1 MKIYEF
7 EGKSLEDT
15 TKKALLEL
23 EKAEEEV
30 FVKSEE
36 EESGLFKSKKV
47 KVEILVKE
55 EVLEYL
61 KDLLLDITS
70 KMGINAKIEAKIR
83 DNCLKLSLYSDNNAV
98 LIGKNG
104 RTIESLQMLLKAAIS
119 NQTRFGVNINVDV
132 EDYKE
137 KQLQRLEDLARN
149 VAKEVLR
156 TGIEVKLDSMNSYER
171 RLVHEEVS
179 KVEGIDT
186 ISVGE
191 EPNRCVVIK
200 LKDK

>member
-7 EGKSLEDT
+7 EGKNLEDT
-15 TKKALLEL
+15 IKKALLEL
-23 EKAEEEV
+23 KKSEDQV
-30 FVKSEE
+30 FIKNEE
-36 EESGLFKSKKV
+36 EEAGLFKSKKV
-47 KVEILVKE
+47 KVQVLVKD

-61 KDLLLDITS
+61 KELLENIIS
-70 KMGINAKIEAKIR
+70 KMGIKTKIEAKIR
-83 DNCLKLSLYSDNNAV
+83 ENCLKLSLYSDNNAV

-104 RTIESLQMLLKAAIS
+104 RTIESLQMILKAAIS
-119 NQTRFGVNINVDV
+119 NQTRFGINVNVDV

-137 KQLQRLEDLARN
+137 KQLQRLEELAKR
-149 VAKEVLR
+149 VAKEVIH

-171 RLVHEEVS
+171 RLVHEEAS

>member
-7 EGKSLEDT
+7 EGKNLEDT
-15 TKKALLEL
+15 KNKALIEL
-23 EKAEEEV
+23 KKSEEEL
-30 FVKSEE
+30 FIKSEE

-47 KVEILVKE
+47 KVEVLIKE

-61 KDLLLDITS
+61 KQLLLDITI
-70 KMGINAKIEAKIR
+70 KMGIKTKVEVKVR
-83 DNCLKLSLYSDNNAV
+83 ENCLKFSLYSDNNAV

-104 RTIESLQMLLKAAIS
+104 RTIESLQTILKAAIS
-119 NQTRFGVNINVDV
+119 NQTRFGININVDV

-137 KQLQRLEDLARN
+137 KQLHRIEELARN

-179 KVEGIDT
+179 KIEGIET

-200 LKDK
+200 LK

>member
-7 EGKSLEDT
+7 EGKNLEDT

-23 EKAEEEV
+23 NKSEEEV
-30 FVKSEE
+30 FIKSEE

-47 KVEILVKE
+47 KIKILIKV

-61 KDLLLDITS
+61 KDLLLNITK
-70 KMGINAKIEAKIR
+70 KMSIKAKVEAKIR

-104 RTIESLQMLLKAAIS
+104 RTIESLQMILKAAIS
-119 NQTRFGVNINVDV
+119 NQTRFGININVDV

-137 KQLQRLEDLARN
+137 KQLHRLEELARN
-149 VAKEVLR
+149 VAKEVLQ

>member
-7 EGKSLEDT
+7 EGKNLEDT

-23 EKAEEEV
+23 NKSEEEV
-30 FVKSEE
+30 FIKSEE

-47 KVEILVKE
+47 KIEILIKV

-61 KDLLLDITS
+61 KDLLLNITK
-70 KMGINAKIEAKIR
+70 KMSIKAKVEAKIR

-104 RTIESLQMLLKAAIS
+104 RTIESLQMILKAAIS
-119 NQTRFGVNINVDV
+119 NQTRFGININVDV

-137 KQLQRLEDLARN
+137 KQLHRLEELARN
-149 VAKEVLR
+149 VAKEVLQ